1 MREAQR
7 REPEHTPPAE
17 ASARSMPAGIATGL
31 TLGALAGAALTLAL
45 ILIWPAPAPSGA
57 AVALHRI
64 EPRPDQDPLL
74 QARLQLAAVARE
86 RDQAMRGLSQLAVQ
100 REALEAQR
108 AALRAERDALADSVN
123 LLGRQ
128 VTLLAEQHR
137 EASGDAQ
144 ARAIELARL
153 TAQLHA
159 LQKRHGQAQ
168 EAFRRF
174 VEEHTDALTAVL
186 DGTGIEIAPLL
197 ERASEGLGGGQ
208 GGPLQLLG
216 DDAVAEPVVLP
227 LPPPLPA
234 DRVERLEALERL
246 LQAMPLFAPIDREF
260 RLTAGFGPRRDPFT
274 RRRAMHT
281 GLDFVTA
288 PGTKILATAPGRV
301 VRAGRAGAYGLL
313 VEIDHGYGFSTLYA
327 HLRKISVKVGDT
339 VQARTPVGVIGSS
352 GRSTGL
358 HLHYE
363 VRYENR
369 PLDPRRFLA
378 AGRRLL
384 EVVDPGTVRGPVA
397 KRAGAT

>member
-1 MREAQR
+1 MREAER
-7 REPEHTPPAE
+7 RESEHRTPAQ
-17 ASARSMPAGIATGL
+17 ASPGSSPRRVGATL
-31 TLGALAGAALTLAL
+31 ALAALAGAAVTLAL
-45 ILIWPAPAPSGA
+45 MLLWPAPAPHRSTM
-57 AVALHRI
+57 AVYRI

-74 QARLQLAAVARE
+74 QARLELAEVARE
-86 RDQAMRGLSQLAVQ
+86 RDAAMRGLSQLAVQ

-108 AALRAERDALADSVN
+108 VALRAERDALADAVN

-137 EASGDAQ
+137 EASGDAE

-153 TAQLHA
+153 TAQLDA

-197 ERASEGLGGGQ
+197 ERASEGLAGGQ

-216 DDAVAEPVVLP
+216 DGATAEPVALP

-234 DRVERLEALERL
+234 DRVERLAALERL

-281 GLDFVTA
+281 GLDYVTA

-327 HLRKISVKVGDT
+327 HLRTISVKVGDE
-339 VQARTPVGVIGSS
+339 VQARRPVGVIGST

-363 VRYENR
+363 VRFENQ
-369 PLDPRRFLA
+369 PLDPMRFLA
-378 AGRRLL
+378 AGQRLL
-384 EVVDPGTVRGPVA
+384 EVVDPGAGRAPVA